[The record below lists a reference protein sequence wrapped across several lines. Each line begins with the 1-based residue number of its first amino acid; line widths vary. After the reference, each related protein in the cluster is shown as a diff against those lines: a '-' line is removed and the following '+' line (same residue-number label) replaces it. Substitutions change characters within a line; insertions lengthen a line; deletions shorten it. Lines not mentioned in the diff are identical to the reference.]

1 MIFSKQNR
9 LVSANWCHAWKI
21 LVKAFWLTSSAQ
33 LEITNELRKWHCL
46 PCRPSHWDK
55 GSRLSSSM
63 LLPYWQLL
71 LKSKSYTG
79 RMPSSSKRGDPSSF
93 SSTSTLRCTSPF
105 ESIWL
110 SYGDDFW
117 RQTCDCV
124 IHHNSLHYHITA
136 VLYTVQSIH
145 IGQIIYC
152 TFIILLQIMSW
163 PLLEKI

>member
-1 MIFSKQNR
+1 MNSLYYFKPIWFFSKQNR
-9 LVSANWCHAWKI
+9 LVSANWYHAWKI

-79 RMPSSSKRGDPSSF
+79 RMPSSSKRG
-93 SSTSTLRCTSPF
+93 TLFLIYILVLLKVSGSHMVMIFGDKRV
-105 ESIWL
+105 IV
-110 SYGDDFW
+110 SYI
-117 RQTCDCV
+117 T
-124 IHHNSLHYHITA
+124 IHFITILL
-136 VLYTVQSIH
+136 LYT
-145 IGQIIYC
+145 
-152 TFIILLQIMSW
+152 ILLNTYIWIRSSIIS
-163 PLLEKI
+163 LVFYK